1 MNQDTKCQLLIDGN
15 IEHMQISTIQEVIE
29 VNVPIN
35 LVNFILIPMG
45 VVSFSTKFS
54 QIQT

>member
-1 MNQDTKCQLLIDGN
+1 MYQDTKCQLLINGN
-15 IEHMQISTIQEVIE
+15 IELMQISAIQEVIE

-45 VVSFSTKFS
+45 IVSFSTKFS

>member
-1 MNQDTKCQLLIDGN
+1 MYQDTKCQLLINGN
-15 IEHMQISTIQEVIE
+15 IELMQISAIQEVIE

-45 VVSFSTKFS
+45 IVSFSTTFS

>member
-1 MNQDTKCQLLIDGN
+1 MNQDTKCQLLIDDN

>member
-1 MNQDTKCQLLIDGN
+1 MNQDTKCQLLIDDN
-15 IEHMQISTIQEVIE
+15 IEPMQISTIQEVIE